1 MTKKLI
7 FFDIDGTLLD
17 FDKKIPESTRNA
29 VQQLKDNGH
38 DVAIATGRAPFFN
51 SRSLSGP

>member
-51 SRSLSGP
+51 SRSL